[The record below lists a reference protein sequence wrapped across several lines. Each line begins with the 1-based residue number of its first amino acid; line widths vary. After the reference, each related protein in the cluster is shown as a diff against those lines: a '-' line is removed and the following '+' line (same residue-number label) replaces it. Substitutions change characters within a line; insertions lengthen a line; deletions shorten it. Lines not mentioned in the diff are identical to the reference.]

1 MRRVSIYSIVLK
13 GKDDYTAPVGRY
25 WEIRNTDANE
35 PSRDREEADKIE
47 RMNSIYP
54 LPHGRGSRV
63 SFVFSILVKILIL

>member
-35 PSRDREEADKIE
+35 PSCDREEADKIE

-54 LPHGRGSRV
+54 LPHRGSRV
-63 SFVFSILVKILIL
+63 SFVFSTLVKILIL